1 VVIIEHGRAGVA
13 ATILLLVLPLAG
25 CGGPPQIGADRET
38 FQTVDALYT
47 AVGLRDAARVEQ
59 TGAKLKSLRDAGK
72 IPERAYRSLELVIAE
87 SRERKWEPAL
97 DRLTRFMEGQRQPA
111 RGVVP

>member
-1 VVIIEHGRAGVA
+1 M
-13 ATILLLVLPLAG
+13 LPLGG

-38 FQTVDALYT
+38 FKTVDALYT
-47 AVGLRDAARVEQ
+47 AIGLRDAARVEQ

-72 IPERAYRSLELVIAE
+72 IPERAYRSLESIIAE
-87 SRERKWEPAL
+87 SREQKWEPAL
-97 DRLTRFMEGQRQPA
+97 ARLSRFMEGQHQPA